1 MADGSYRFHQPGTGQ
16 YYQQHNQQV
25 YHQRHLA
32 RNGSPVNGS
41 RANYNNDTPSPSR
54 SPVSQGA
61 SHISFNM
68 FNQAHQQGQHTMMNG
83 GSSHQR
89 YVQMNLPHK
98 YQHQPHQPHHS
109 QQNHHHIQNHG
120 GHPTQNA
127 VGHHHS
133 FSSGVVS
140 NSTPN
145 YSSNGVPNG
154 SQADEQ
160 GDPGEQVSEHW
171 HEQLQLAA
179 DLRQTAT
186 ASHRHTKRAG
196 AVTTKG
202 TVHSVTA
209 ESQKEGEPEERNR
222 ALAFLEDQRQ
232 DWDGLDLSGQ
242 GLRALSPCLFNNYT
256 FLTKLFIDNNKISSL
271 PPGISQLRNLE
282 VLQASN
288 NQLRELPESIGMLVK
303 LKQLLVFDN
312 LIQTLPCQIG
322 HLHRLEMLGIEG
334 NPIEDELKDILVHN
348 GTQAL
353 VMNVRDKTQGM
364 ITSIVLRHRSAP
376 STN

>member
-1 MADGSYRFHQPGTGQ
+1 MLSNSNP
-16 YYQQHNQQV
+16 
-25 YHQRHLA
+25 
-32 RNGSPVNGS
+32 
-41 RANYNNDTPSPSR
+41 NYN
-54 SPVSQGA
+54 
-61 SHISFNM
+61 
-68 FNQAHQQGQHTMMNG
+68 
-83 GSSHQR
+83 
-89 YVQMNLPHK
+89 
-98 YQHQPHQPHHS
+98 
-109 QQNHHHIQNHG
+109 
-120 GHPTQNA
+120 
-127 VGHHHS
+127 
-133 FSSGVVS
+133 
-140 NSTPN
+140 
-145 YSSNGVPNG
+145 SNGVPNG
-154 SQADEQ
+154 SQTDEQ
-160 GDPGEQVSEHW
+160 GELGEHVSEHW

-202 TVHSVTA
+202 TAQSVTT

-242 GLRALSPCLFNNYT
+242 GLRALSACLFNNYT

-282 VLQASN
+282 LLQASN
-288 NQLRELPESIGMLVK
+288 NQLRELPDSIGMLVK

-322 HLHRLEMLGIEG
+322 HLHRLEMLGVEG
-334 NPIEDELKDILVHN
+334 NPIEEELKEILVHQ

-353 VMNVRDKTQGM
+353 IMHIRDKTQGKPP
-364 ITSIVLRHRSAP
+364 V
-376 STN
+376 